1 MFEPDFAGPSDWA
14 LLYRGLNLQ
23 VVPAAFPAPGTQ
35 WKRPIVKWR
44 EHENTLVD
52 DGTFNKW
59 FPPSMPSKNQMGII
73 TGKCSGIFV
82 VDLDTHKGPSAMQ
95 WWNGLLAVEN
105 NGMDLETAIVTTGGG
120 GKQYYFRTP
129 DGWTPPTNK
138 TAVGVDIRGQGGFVM
153 APPSLHESG
162 REYAWDAGC
171 EPWDTGLLE
180 APQWLCDAIDKLVG
194 GISQER
200 SAILD
205 RHQTAASAGPHNGVV
220 ADGLGQV
227 IDGREELATTMVWA
241 AVLDWWR
248 ECPIKPSP
256 NESVEKCREV
266 YAVYE
271 RKCKPRKYEPNTPR
285 SLLLEREGRGYTMF
299 EDKWRRAM
307 AQWDGKVSDA
317 AAHLPAHHH
326 VEPARLTHEIKREV
340 SPQTYVADE
349 FGEIIDDE
357 FGGGSS
363 AGVKAV
369 AGEGIDTDLRSTL
382 SIEAWAVRD
391 IPEPDRILGD
401 FLTTTVRAFLVG
413 RTGLGKTLL
422 GIAIAAAAAS
432 GSDFLT
438 WKAYRP
444 VNVLYIDG
452 EMPAEL
458 IKPRAIDAMRRLGD
472 VKIPPGNLM
481 IFGRDIEDEARRV
494 CPDLPPFAP
503 LNTDGGRAFLMSL
516 IDAVGGV
523 DLVVFDNVMSLLE
536 GDQKDELAWS
546 AVLDLVTYLTTQ
558 RIGQLWLDHTGHN
571 NDRQYGSS
579 TKAWRFDAVGVMA
592 PLKDE
597 DQGDEDVPG
606 GATGFSLSFDHP
618 GKARR
623 RTPDNWQQFQA
634 QIVRLVDDRWVWE
647 PAGDV
652 KKQGKGGGLKPA
664 QQAVYEALLDA
675 VVVSGTPGQT
685 TRAVWLAEC
694 QRKGLVDAFERDDDG
709 AERKRK
715 TAGFRGRMS
724 ELATM
729 KYIGVNHDIINILK

>member
-1 MFEPDFAGPSDWA
+1 MFEPDFAGPLDWA
-14 LLYRGLNLQ
+14 AMYHSYGLQ
-23 VVPAAFPAPGTQ
+23 VVPAMHPNSGGQ
-35 WKRPIVKWR
+35 WKRPAIKWR
-44 EHENTLVD
+44 EHENELVNGD
-52 DGTFNKW
+52 TVVSW
-59 FPPSMPSKNQMGII
+59 FPRSATAQMGII

-120 GKQYYFRTP
+120 GKQYYFKTP
-129 DGWTPPTNK
+129 DFWTPPTNK
-138 TAVGVDIRGQGGFVM
+138 TAIGVDIRGQGGFVM

-162 REYAWDAGC
+162 REYVWDAGC

-685 TRAVWLAEC
+685 TRSVWLAEC
-694 QRKGLVDAFERDDDG
+694 QRKGLVEAFEIDDDG

>member
-1 MFEPDFAGPSDWA
+1 MFEPDFAGPLDWA
-14 LLYRGLNLQ
+14 AMYHSYGLQ
-23 VVPAAFPAPGTQ
+23 AVPAMHPSSGGQ
-35 WKRPIVKWR
+35 WKRPAIKWR
-44 EHENTLVD
+44 EHENALVGGD
-52 DGTFNKW
+52 QIAQW
-59 FPPSMPSKNQMGII
+59 FRRAQTGQMGII
-73 TGKCSGIFV
+73 TGACSGIFV

-95 WWNGLLAVEN
+95 WWTGLLAVEN

-162 REYAWDAGC
+162 REYVWDAGC

-340 SPQTYVADE
+340 SPQTYVA
-349 FGEIIDDE
+349 DE

-694 QRKGLVDAFERDDDG
+694 QRKGLVEAFEIDDDG

>member
-1 MFEPDFAGPSDWA
+1 MFEPDFAGPLDWA
-14 LLYRGLNLQ
+14 AMYHSYGLQ
-23 VVPAAFPAPGTQ
+23 AVPAMHPSSGGQ
-35 WKRPIVKWR
+35 WKRPTIKWR
-44 EHENTLVD
+44 EHENALVD
-52 DGTFNKW
+52 GDQIAQW
-59 FPPSMPSKNQMGII
+59 FRRAQTGQMGII
-73 TGKCSGIFV
+73 TGACSGIFV
-82 VDLDTHKGPSAMQ
+82 VDLDTHKGPSAMA
-95 WWNGLLAVEN
+95 WWQGVLAVEN
-105 NGMDLETAIVTTGGG
+105 NGLDLETAIVTTGGG
-120 GKQYYFRTP
+120 GKQYYFKTP
-129 DGWTPPTNK
+129 AGWTPPTNK
-138 TAVGVDIRGQGGFVM
+138 TAIGVDIRGQGGFVM
-153 APPSLHESG
+153 APPSVHESG

-171 EPWDTGLLE
+171 APWEVDILE
-180 APQWLCDAIDKLVG
+180 APQWLCEAIDKLVG

-205 RHQTAASAGPHNGVV
+205 RHHQTAASAGPHNGVV

-363 AGVKAV
+363 AGAKAV
-369 AGEGIDTDLRSTL
+369 AGGSIDTDLRSTL

-694 QRKGLVDAFERDDDG
+694 QRKGLVEAFEIDDDG

-724 ELATM
+724 ELATL

>member
-1 MFEPDFAGPSDWA
+1 MFEPDFAGPLDWA
-14 LLYRGLNLQ
+14 AMYHSYGLQ
-23 VVPAAFPAPGTQ
+23 VVPAAFPAPGAQ
-35 WKRPIVKWR
+35 WKRPTIKWR
-44 EHENTLVD
+44 EHENALVD
-52 DGTFNKW
+52 SDQIAQW
-59 FPPSMPSKNQMGII
+59 FRRAQHSQMGII
-73 TGKCSGIFV
+73 TGACSGIFV
-82 VDLDTHKGPSAMQ
+82 VDLDTHKGPSAMA
-95 WWNGLLAVEN
+95 WWQGVLAVEN
-105 NGMDLETAIVTTGGG
+105 SGLDLETAIVTTGGG

-129 DGWTPPTNK
+129 EFWMPPTNK
-138 TAVGVDIRGQGGFVM
+138 TSIGVDIRGQGGFVM
-153 APPSLHESG
+153 APPSMHESG

-171 EPWDTGLLE
+171 APWEIDILE

-205 RHQTAASAGPHNGVV
+205 RHHQTAASAGTHNGVV

-363 AGVKAV
+363 AGAKAV

-472 VKIPPGNLM
+472 VKIPTGNLM

-647 PAGDV
+647 PANASAPG
-652 KKQGKGGGLKPA
+652 KQDGGLKA
-664 QQAVYEALLDA
+664 SARAFYEALLDA
-675 VVVSGTPGQT
+675 VVRSGTPGRT
-685 TRAVWLAEC
+685 TKAIWLAEC
-694 QRKGLVDAFERDDDG
+694 QRKGLVDTFSHDDD
-709 AERKRK
+709 AKERNKK
-715 TAGFRGRMS
+715 TGPFRARLS
-724 ELATM
+724 ELVMA
-729 KYIGVNHDIINILK
+729 KYIGVDGETVNSLK

>member
-1 MFEPDFAGPSDWA
+1 MFEPDFAGPLDWA
-14 LLYRGLNLQ
+14 AMYHSYGLQ
-23 VVPAAFPAPGTQ
+23 AVPAMHPSSGGQ
-35 WKRPIVKWR
+35 WKRPTIKWR
-44 EHENTLVD
+44 EHENALVD
-52 DGTFNKW
+52 GDQIAQW
-59 FPPSMPSKNQMGII
+59 FRRAQHSQMGII
-73 TGKCSGIFV
+73 TGACSGIFV
-82 VDLDTHKGPSAMQ
+82 VDLDTHKGPSAMA
-95 WWNGLLAVEN
+95 WWQGMLAVEN
-105 NGMDLETAIVTTGGG
+105 NGLDLETAIVTTGGG
-120 GKQYYFRTP
+120 GKQYYFKTP
-129 DGWTPPTNK
+129 AGWTPPTNK
-138 TAVGVDIRGQGGFVM
+138 TAIGVDIRGQGGFVM
-153 APPSLHESG
+153 APPSMHESG

-171 EPWDTGLLE
+171 APWEIDILE

-205 RHQTAASAGPHNGVV
+205 RHHQTAASTGPHNGVV

-349 FGEIIDDE
+349 FGEIINDE

-363 AGVKAV
+363 AGAKAV
-369 AGEGIDTDLRSTL
+369 AGGSIDTDLRSTL

-694 QRKGLVDAFERDDDG
+694 QRKGLVEAFEIDDDG

-724 ELATM
+724 ELATL